1 MLLGNDGVGPKI
13 LDTMRVP
20 MTALF
25 SVNGGSDLTK
35 DWTKILDTMRFMN

>member
-1 MLLGNDGVGPKI
+1 MGLGPKI
-13 LDTMRVP
+13 SDTMRDS

-35 DWTKILDTMRFMN
+35 DWTKISGTMRFMN